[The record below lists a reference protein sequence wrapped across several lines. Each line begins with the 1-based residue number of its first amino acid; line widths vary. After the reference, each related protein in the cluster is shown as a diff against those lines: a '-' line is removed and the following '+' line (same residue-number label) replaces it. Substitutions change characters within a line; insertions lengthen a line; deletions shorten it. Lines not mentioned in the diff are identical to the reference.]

1 MVQLSRPYMTT
12 RKTIALTVQTLV
24 SKVISLLFNTLSR
37 FVLAFLPRSL
47 RCWLVCKHHW
57 GCLAL
62 WLGAEFGQREAWWV
76 EGQERRKSALSSS
89 TTLFASELLLGQR
102 INPPTTAA
110 LAGSPSSWSLSHT
123 GSVNT
128 APSSCPIRFRDGNDF
143 LSMLVP
149 GGPSS
154 SLMFSKQLCWSIMH
168 IPYTSLT
175 LSVQLFF
182 CVCIHTSVS
191 LSLCFLNLDH
201 TLQQILFRFSSKCAF
216 CFLVGHYLIVYVVV
230 CWCQLI
236 STHESW
242 LLNFQEFCVLVT
254 EHSHYFKINLQ
265 LVIIDKKY

>member
-1 MVQLSRPYMTT
+1 MGKTT
-12 RKTIALTVQTLV
+12 ALIRWTFVG
-24 SKVISLLFNTLSR
+24 KVISLLFNTLSR
-37 FVLAFLPRSL
+37 FVIAFLPRSL

-76 EGQERRKSALSSS
+76 EGRERRKSALSSS
-89 TTLFASELLLGQR
+89 TTLFVSELLLGQR

-128 APSSCPIRFRDGNDF
+128 VPSSCPITFRDGND
-143 LSMLVP
+143 LVSMLVP

-175 LSVQLFF
+175 LSVQLFL

-191 LSLCFLNLDH
+191 
-201 TLQQILFRFSSKCAF
+201 FSVF
-216 CFLVGHYLIVYVVV
+216 P
-230 CWCQLI
+230 
-236 STHESW
+236 
-242 LLNFQEFCVLVT
+242 
-254 EHSHYFKINLQ
+254 
-265 LVIIDKKY
+265 